1 MARTPIGAVP
11 GGVIFS
17 HFSHYSHHSHHS
29 HYSHYSHYS
38 GRMRELT
45 FTFLMLLPFSGLRA
59 TAQCYWGLLAYR
71 TLAGM
76 GLGGEFG
83 IGMSPIA
90 AFPVLNC
97 AAPDSGICLLSLY
110 APPHYVRPF
119 SADSLR
125 SWPEP

>member
-1 MARTPIGAVP
+1 
-11 GGVIFS
+11 
-17 HFSHYSHHSHHS
+17 
-29 HYSHYSHYS
+29 
-38 GRMRELT
+38 MRELT

-76 GLGGEFG
+76 GLDGEFG